1 MSTYRGSC
9 HCGAVTFNSLASG
22 ITELTTCDCPLC
34 RQKNALMTKVHESAL
49 TVLSGKALLSAYE
62 WNTHCAQHL
71 LLTLRACACA
81 TAGVPR
87 VNPSPCPKGGKGTE
101 RAALTTELGASSIV
115 ASRRE
120 F

>member
-1 MSTYRGSC
+1 MSTYRGSG
-9 HCGAVTFNSLASG
+9 HCGAVTFSLVSD

-34 RQKNALMTKVHESAL
+34 RQKNALMTKVHESVL

-62 WNTHCAQHL
+62 WNTHRAKHL
-71 LLTLRACACA
+71 FCSRCVRARA
-81 TAGVPR
+81 R
-87 VNPSPCPKGGKGTE
+87 RRESPCEPLSLPQRGEGTE
-101 RAALTTELGASSIV
+101 RAALMTELGASSIV